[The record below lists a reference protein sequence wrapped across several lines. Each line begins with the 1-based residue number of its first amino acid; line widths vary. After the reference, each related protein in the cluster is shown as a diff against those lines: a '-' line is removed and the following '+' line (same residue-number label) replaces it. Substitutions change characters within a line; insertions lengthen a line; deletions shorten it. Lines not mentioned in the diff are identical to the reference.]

1 MYFSKLL
8 PNYSFKTLRWNSSL
22 YKITLTIDSEL
33 TAAWRTQSKAPCH
46 SHINVGWADMN
57 IFPCE
62 DSFSRILTQGV
73 MSTITN
79 LISFFFLNWQW
90 ITGEIFEFAHEK
102 KITCLIMSQPTQRV
116 TGGTF
121 IYIFEPRKTKQH
133 TPSVF
138 VQNQLHE
145 SLRCDECS
153 VGCTHINKAE
163 TTRWECL
170 HIAWWRRALVS
181 FHPGSHQISVACAER
196 DAYGSTGWLFKGL
209 QDWQVY
215 SPSKCG
221 GIVSLSTAPEPPAGS
236 EPRQANF
243 LKPE

>member
-79 LISFFFLNWQW
+79 LISFFFFKLTVDYRGNLWICSWKKNHLSDNEPTHTESYWRHIYLYIWTLKNKAAHTLSFCSEPAAW
-90 ITGEIFEFAHEK
+90 ITEMWWMFGGLHPHQQSRDHPLRMPAYRMVTSCISIFPPWFTPDK
-102 KITCLIMSQPTQRV
+102 CRV
-116 TGGTF
+116 CWERCIWFHWLALQGFTG
-121 IYIFEPRKTKQH
+121 
-133 TPSVF
+133 
-138 VQNQLHE
+138 L
-145 SLRCDECS
+145 
-153 VGCTHINKAE
+153 
-163 TTRWECL
+163 
-170 HIAWWRRALVS
+170 
-181 FHPGSHQISVACAER
+181 
-196 DAYGSTGWLFKGL
+196 TGLFPL
-209 QDWQVY
+209 
-215 SPSKCG
+215 
-221 GIVSLSTAPEPPAGS
+221 
-236 EPRQANF
+236 
-243 LKPE
+243 